1 MQYRYMDSPLGRLLI
16 AGDAAGLHLVGFPA
30 GKSVEPAPD
39 WVHDEDV
46 CAEAVHQLGEYFAG
60 QRQSFSLALCP
71 TGTDF
76 QVAVLEALQQIPFG
90 ATCSYAD
97 IAQAI
102 GRPKAVRAVGAAN
115 GRNPLP
121 IIIPC
126 HRVIGSNGSL
136 TGFGGGLPAK
146 QWLLAHEGRQ
156 AELGCF

>member
-1 MQYRYMDSPLGRLLI
+1 MQYRYMDSPLGQLLI
-16 AGDAAGLHLVGFPA
+16 AGDAMGLHFVGFPHGQSA
-30 GKSVEPAPD
+30 TPADD
-39 WVHDEDV
+39 WEHS
-46 CAEAVHQLGEYFAG
+46 EAICGDAVAQLGEYFLG
-60 QRQSFSLALCP
+60 QRKSFSVTLCP

-76 QVAVLEALQQIPFG
+76 QVAVLQALQKIPFG
-90 ATCSYAD
+90 ATRSYAD
-97 IAQAI
+97 IARAI

-115 GRNPLP
+115 GRNPLS

-156 AELGCF
+156 AGL